1 MKNYHS
7 TRFLKITIF
16 IFLIFSLSACSDKE
30 EAKTKTP
37 SAEVTKPSAPATV
50 ETEEAPVVSVSD
62 ENDSV
67 DWAKYGNNYA
77 NHRFSELNQINIE
90 NVDQLELAWTYQT
103 GIKKTFQ
110 TSPIVIDGVMFI
122 TTPLNDVIS
131 MDALTGK
138 EIWRYKHDLQ
148 GDKFCCGPS
157 NRGPAVSDGK
167 VFTVT
172 IDARLIALDQKTG
185 EKLWDVPISDPDSGI
200 DEEMNPVTNMEE
212 LKGAV
217 MTGASGHSAS
227 LAPQVYDGKV
237 FVGITGAG
245 YGLHMEVEQDGKPT
259 LAVGG
264 LAGGGH
270 GLRGFMVA
278 YDVNTGKEI
287 WRWYSSS
294 EENWEGDWVEAASGG
309 ESFNRDIAKE
319 KANAEK
325 YKDSWKLG
333 GGSIWTTPALDTEL
347 GLLYFGTGNPS
358 PNMEDSTR
366 PGDSL
371 NTVSL
376 IALDVNTGE
385 LKWAYQQVPHDRWG
399 YDVASPPVLFDF
411 IKDGKTIKAVSQASK
426 VGWLFIHDRATGEL
440 LLRSDAFVPQ
450 ENLFAIPTEEGVRI
464 APSTFGATT
473 WSPTAYYPELNSM
486 FIAGIYTA
494 AKFYSKKLTPEPG
507 KPWESFTFFKP
518 TSDPTWGNITSVDLA
533 TGKIKWEVKT
543 EQPMV
548 GGVMATAGGLLF
560 AGEGNGNFNAYEAV
574 TGKLLWQ
581 YKSQYGVNAP
591 PITYK
596 LNGIQYVAVASGGS
610 GIFNYTM
617 GDEILVF
624 KLKQ

>member
-1 MKNYHS
+1 MKLDLRRS
-7 TRFLKITIF
+7 FPKLITYTLF
-16 IFLIFSLSACSDKE
+16 VLILSACTDKDNAE
-30 EAKTKTP
+30 SKATGVATTPIEA
-37 SAEVTKPSAPATV
+37 AT
-50 ETEEAPVVSVSD
+50 SVAGKGSLID
-62 ENDSV
+62 DSESV
-67 DWAKYGNNYA
+67 DWSKYGNNYA
-77 NHRFSELNQINIE
+77 NHRFSELDQINTG
-90 NVDQLELAWTYQT
+90 NVDQLELAWSYQT

-122 TTPLNDVIS
+122 TTPLNDVI
-131 MDALTGK
+131 ALNAENGQ
-138 EIWRYKHDLQ
+138 EIWRYRHDLK
-148 GDKFCCGPS
+148 GDKFCCGPA
-157 NRGPAVSDGK
+157 NRGPAVANGK
-167 VFTVT
+167 VFSVT
-172 IDARLIALDQKTG
+172 IDARLIALDQKNG
-185 EKLWDVPISDPDSGI
+185 EKLWDVPISDPNSGV
-200 DEEMNPVTNMEE
+200 DEVLKPLLGMEE
-212 LKGAV
+212 LSGAV
-217 MTGASGHSAS
+217 VTGSSGHSAS

-264 LAGGGH
+264 FAGGGH

-278 YDVNTGKEI
+278 YDVETGDEV
-287 WRWYSSS
+287 WRWYSTS
-294 EENWEGDWVEAASGG
+294 ETNWAGNWVETASGG
-309 ESFNRDIAKE
+309 ESFNRDIETE
-319 KANAEK
+319 KANFDK
-325 YKDSWKLG
+325 YKDAWKLG

-358 PNMEDSTR
+358 PQMEDSTR

-376 IALDVNTGE
+376 VALDVNTGK

-399 YDVASPPVLFDF
+399 YDVASPPVLIDY
-411 IKDGKTIKAVSQASK
+411 IKDGKIIKAVAQASK

-450 ENLFAIPTEEGVRI
+450 ENLFARPNEEGVRI

-473 WSPTAYYPELNSM
+473 WSPAAYYPDLNAM

-494 AKFYSKKLTPEPG
+494 ATFYSKKLTPEPG
-507 KPWESFTFFKP
+507 KPWASFTFFKP
-518 TSDPTWGNITSVDLA
+518 TTDPTWGNITAVDLS
-533 TGKIKWEVKT
+533 TGKIRWEVKT

-560 AGEGNGNFNAYEAV
+560 AGEGNGNFNAYDAKS
-574 TGKLLWQ
+574 GKQLWQ

-596 LNGIQYVAVASGGS
+596 LNGTQYIAVASGGS
-610 GIFNYTM
+610 GIFQYTM

>member
-1 MKNYHS
+1 MYAMKNLYTNQS
-7 TRFLKITIF
+7 LKLVVCSL
-16 IFLIFSLSACSDKE
+16 LILTFSACSDSDNQE
-30 EAKTKTP
+30 AQSSSMNEAKISKQ
-37 SAEVTKPSAPATV
+37 ADNA
-50 ETEEAPVVSVSD
+50 
-62 ENDSV
+62 SV
-67 DWAKYGNNYA
+67 DWAKFGNNYE
-77 NHRFSELNQINIE
+77 NHRFSQLKQITTE
-90 NVDQLELAWTYQT
+90 NVGQLELAWSYKT

-122 TTPLNDVIS
+122 TTPLNDVVS
-131 MDALTGK
+131 LDAETGQ

-172 IDARLIALDQKTG
+172 IDARLIALDQKSG
-185 EKLWDVPISDPDSGI
+185 EKLWDVPISDPNSGI
-200 DEEMNPVTNMEE
+200 DEKLEAVVDMEE
-212 LKGAV
+212 LSGAV
-217 MTGASGHSAS
+217 KTGASGHSAS
-227 LAPQVYDGKV
+227 LAPQVFDGKV

-278 YDVNTGKEI
+278 YDVNTGEVI

-294 EENWEGDWVEAASGG
+294 EEDWVGDWVETASGG
-309 ESFNRDIAKE
+309 ESFNRDIEKE
-319 KANAEK
+319 KANYEK
-325 YKDSWKLG
+325 YKDAWKQG

-358 PNMEDSTR
+358 PQMEDSTR
-366 PGDSL
+366 PGDSR

-376 IALDVNTGE
+376 VAVDVDTGE
-385 LKWAYQQVPHDRWG
+385 LRWAYQQVPHDRWG
-399 YDVASPPVLFDF
+399 YDVASPPVLIDF
-411 IKDGKTIKAVSQASK
+411 KKDGKIIKAVSQASK
-426 VGWLFIHDRATGEL
+426 MGWLYVHDRATGEL

-450 ENLFAIPTEEGVRI
+450 ENLFAQPTEEGVRI

-473 WSPTAYYPELNSM
+473 WSSAAYYPELNSM

-518 TSDPTWGNITSVDLA
+518 TTDPTWGNITSVDLT

-548 GGVMATAGGLLF
+548 GGVLATAGGLLF
-560 AGEGNGNFNAYEAV
+560 AGEGNGNFNAYEAK
-574 TGKLLWQ
+574 TGKQLWQ
-581 YKSQYGVNAP
+581 YKSKYGVNAP

-596 LNGIQYVAVASGGS
+596 LNGTQYIAVASGGS
-610 GIFNYTM
+610 GLFKYPM
-617 GDEILVF
+617 GDEVLVF
-624 KLKQ
+624 KLK

>member
-1 MKNYHS
+1 MKNLYTS
-7 TRFLKITIF
+7 QSLKLVVCSL
-16 IFLIFSLSACSDKE
+16 LIFTFSACSDKE
-30 EAKTKTP
+30 DPQSSSTNEAKISKQ
-37 SAEVTKPSAPATV
+37 A
-50 ETEEAPVVSVSD
+50 D
-62 ENDSV
+62 NGSV
-67 DWAKYGNNYA
+67 DWAKFGNNYE
-77 NHRFSELNQINIE
+77 NHRFSQLKQITTE
-90 NVDQLELAWTYQT
+90 NVGQLELAWSYKT

-122 TTPLNDVIS
+122 TTPLNDVVS
-131 MDALTGK
+131 MDAETGQ
-138 EIWRYKHDLQ
+138 EIWRYKHDLK

-185 EKLWDVPISDPDSGI
+185 DKLWDVPISDPNSGV
-200 DEEMNPVTNMEE
+200 DEKLEAVLDMKE
-212 LKGAV
+212 LSGAV
-217 MTGASGHSAS
+217 KTGASGHSAS
-227 LAPQVYDGKV
+227 LAPQVFDGKV

-278 YDVNTGKEI
+278 YDVNTGEVI

-294 EENWEGDWVEAASGG
+294 EEDWVGDWVETASGG
-309 ESFNRDIAKE
+309 ESFNRDIEKE
-319 KANAEK
+319 KANYEK
-325 YKDSWKLG
+325 FKDAWKQG

-358 PNMEDSTR
+358 PQMEDSTR
-366 PGDSL
+366 PGDSR

-376 IALDVNTGE
+376 VAVDVDTGK
-385 LKWAYQQVPHDRWG
+385 LRWAYQQVPHDRWG
-399 YDVASPPVLFDF
+399 YDVASPPVLIDF
-411 IKDGKTIKAVSQASK
+411 KKDGKIIKAVSQASK
-426 VGWLFIHDRATGEL
+426 MGWLYVHDRATGEL

-450 ENLFAIPTEEGVRI
+450 ENLFAQPTEEGVRI

-473 WSPTAYYPELNSM
+473 WSSAAYYPELNSM

-518 TSDPTWGNITSVDLA
+518 TTDPTWGNITSVDLT

-548 GGVMATAGGLLF
+548 GGVLATAGGLLF
-560 AGEGNGNFNAYEAV
+560 AGEGNGNFNAYEAK
-574 TGKLLWQ
+574 TGKQLWQ
-581 YKSQYGVNAP
+581 YKSKYGVNAP

-596 LNGIQYVAVASGGS
+596 LNGIQYIAVASGGS
-610 GIFNYTM
+610 GLFKYPM
-617 GDEILVF
+617 GDEVLVF

>member
-1 MKNYHS
+1 MKNQYP
-7 TRFLKITIF
+7 TLLLKIVICTLF
-16 IFLIFSLSACSDKE
+16 IFSLSGCSDKD
-30 EAKTKTP
+30 EAKTP
-37 SAEVTKPSAPATV
+37 NAEVTKTN
-50 ETEEAPVVSVSD
+50 APVDVEQASAMSD
-62 ENDSV
+62 SNESDSV

-77 NHRFSELNQINIE
+77 NHRFSELNQVTTE

-110 TSPIVIDGVMFI
+110 TSPIVVDGVMFI

-185 EKLWDVPISDPDSGI
+185 EKLWDVPISDPNSGV
-200 DEEMNPVTNMEE
+200 DEEMNPITNMEE

-227 LAPQVYDGKV
+227 LAPQVFDGKV

-264 LAGGGH
+264 FAGGGH
-270 GLRGFMVA
+270 GLRGFMMA

-294 EENWEGDWVEAASGG
+294 EEDWAGDWVEASSGG
-309 ESFNRDIAKE
+309 ESFNRDIEKE
-319 KANAEK
+319 KASYEK

-358 PNMEDSTR
+358 PQMEDSTR
-366 PGDSL
+366 PGDSR

-376 IALDVNTGE
+376 VAVDINTGK

-399 YDVASPPVLFDF
+399 YDVASPPVLIDF

-426 VGWLFIHDRATGEL
+426 VGWLYVHDRVTGEL
-440 LLRSDAFVPQ
+440 LMRSDAFVPQ
-450 ENLFAIPTEEGVRI
+450 ENLFARPTEEGVRI

-473 WSPTAYYPELNSM
+473 WSPAAYYPELNSM

-507 KPWESFTFFKP
+507 KPWDSFTFFKP
-518 TSDPTWGNITSVDLA
+518 TTDPTWGNITSVDLT

-543 EQPMV
+543 DQPMV

-560 AGEGNGNFNAYEAV
+560 AGEGSGNFNAYEAT

-596 LNGIQYVAVASGGS
+596 LNGTQYIAVASGGS
-610 GIFNYTM
+610 GLFKYAM

>member
-1 MKNYHS
+1 MKLELN
-7 TRFLKITIF
+7 RLFPKIIIYTIF
-16 IFLIFSLSACSDKE
+16 TFFLSACSESGDTDSKTSAVAPPSIQAVAKE
-30 EAKTKTP
+30 EIN
-37 SAEVTKPSAPATV
+37 
-50 ETEEAPVVSVSD
+50 
-62 ENDSV
+62 ENPIADSESV
-67 DWAKYGNNYA
+67 DWSKYGNNYA
-77 NHRFSELNQINIE
+77 NHRFSELNQITTK
-90 NVDQLELAWTYQT
+90 NVDQLELAWSYQT

-131 MDALTGK
+131 LNAENGQ
-138 EIWRYKHDLQ
+138 EVWRYRHDLK
-148 GDKFCCGPS
+148 GDKFCCGPA
-157 NRGPAVSDGK
+157 NRGPAVANGK

-185 EKLWDVPISDPDSGI
+185 EKLWDVPISDINLGI
-200 DEEMNPVTNMEE
+200 DEKMNPISNMEE

-245 YGLHMEVEQDGKPT
+245 YGLHMEVEQDGEPT

-264 LAGGGH
+264 FAGGGH
-270 GLRGFMVA
+270 GLRGFMMA

-287 WRWYSSS
+287 WRWYSAS
-294 EENWEGDWVEAASGG
+294 EEDWAGDWVEASSGG
-309 ESFNRDIAKE
+309 ESFNRDIESE
-319 KANAEK
+319 KANYEK

-358 PNMEDSTR
+358 PQMEDSTR
-366 PGDSL
+366 PGDSR

-376 IALDVNTGE
+376 VAVDVNTGK

-399 YDVASPPVLFDF
+399 YDVASPPVLIDF
-411 IKDGKTIKAVSQASK
+411 VKDGKTTKAVSQASK
-426 VGWLFIHDRATGEL
+426 TGWLFVHDRATGEL
-440 LLRSDAFVPQ
+440 LMRSDAFVPQ
-450 ENLFAIPTEEGVRI
+450 ENIFARPVEEGVRI

-473 WSPTAYYPELNSM
+473 WSPAAYYPELNSM

-507 KPWESFTFFKP
+507 KPWSSFTFFKP
-518 TSDPTWGNITSVDLA
+518 TTDPTWGNITSVDL
-533 TGKIKWEVKT
+533 TSGKIKWEVKT
-543 EQPMV
+543 DQPMV

-560 AGEGNGNFNAYEAV
+560 AGEGNGNFNAYEAK
-574 TGKLLWQ
+574 TGKQLWQ

-596 LNGIQYVAVASGGS
+596 SNGTQYIAVASGGS
-610 GIFNYTM
+610 GLYKYAM

-624 KLKQ
+624 RLKQ

>member
-1 MKNYHS
+1 MKNYHP
-7 TRFLKITIF
+7 TRLLKITICTL
-16 IFLIFSLSACSDKE
+16 LIFSLSACSDKD
-30 EAKTKTP
+30 EAKTKT
-37 SAEVTKPSAPATV
+37 SNADVTKSSAPAV
-50 ETEEAPVVSVSD
+50 VEEASVVSSSGD
-62 ENDSV
+62 SDSV

-77 NHRFSELNQINIE
+77 NHRFSELKQITTE

-110 TSPIVIDGVMFI
+110 TSPIVVDGAMFI

-172 IDARLIALDQKTG
+172 IDARLIALDKNTG
-185 EKLWDVPISDPDSGI
+185 EKLWDVPISDPNSGI
-200 DEEMNPVTNMEE
+200 DEEMNPITNMEE

-245 YGLHMEVEQDGKPT
+245 YGLHMEVEQDGKQT

-264 LAGGGH
+264 FAGGGH
-270 GLRGFMVA
+270 GLRGYMVA
-278 YDVNTGKEI
+278 YDVNTGEEI

-294 EENWEGDWVEAASGG
+294 EEDWEGDWVEASSGG
-309 ESFNRDIAKE
+309 ESFNSDIESE
-319 KANAEK
+319 KANSEK

-358 PNMEDSTR
+358 PQMEDSTR
-366 PGDSL
+366 PGDSR

-376 IALDVNTGE
+376 VAVDVNTGK

-399 YDVASPPVLFDF
+399 YDVASPPVLIDF
-411 IKDGKTIKAVSQASK
+411 LKDGKTIKAVSQASK
-426 VGWLFIHDRATGEL
+426 TGWLFIHDRATGEL

-450 ENLFAIPTEEGVRI
+450 ENIFARPTEEGVRI

-473 WSPTAYYPELNSM
+473 WSPAAYYPELNSM
-486 FIAGIYTA
+486 YIAGIYTV

-507 KPWESFTFFKP
+507 KPWSSFTFFKP
-518 TSDPTWGNITSVDLA
+518 TTDPTWGNITSVDLT

-543 EQPMV
+543 DQPMV

-560 AGEGNGNFNAYEAV
+560 AGEGSGNFNAYEAK

-581 YKSQYGVNAP
+581 HKSQYGVNAP

-596 LNGIQYVAVASGGS
+596 LNGTQYIAVASGGS
-610 GIFNYTM
+610 GLFKYAM